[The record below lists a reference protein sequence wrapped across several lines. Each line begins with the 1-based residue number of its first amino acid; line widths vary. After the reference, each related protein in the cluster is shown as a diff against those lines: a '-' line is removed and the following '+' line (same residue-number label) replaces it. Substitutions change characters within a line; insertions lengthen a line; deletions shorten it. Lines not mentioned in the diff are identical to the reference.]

1 MTGIEIVFRTQ
12 SEIEASVVEG
22 LLESQG
28 LHVVR
33 MAGPPPNVFAF
44 AVTPLGEITIGVPV
58 DEAAEARRAL
68 GSHGDAGGA
77 GLVVPKPGELR
88 GVEARLRYT
97 FRDRGLLE
105 HALTHKSRAAEDP
118 SGGVVDNESLEFLGD
133 AVLGFVIA
141 DLLYREFPDFSEGP
155 KSKAKATLVSTTTL
169 AGISL
174 RLGLGDDLLLG
185 RGEAKT
191 GGRAKPALLADVI
204 EAVIAAI
211 YLDGGIEPARTFIE
225 MAWRPLVNDVRHTG
239 TLGGDHKSALQEW
252 LQSSG
257 RPLPAYRIARETGP
271 DHEKRFH
278 VDAVVNGE
286 TLASGTGRTKKE
298 AEQEA
303 ARLALVTL
311 AGAAAERQAT

>member
-1 MTGIEIVFRTQ
+1 MAEIEIVFRTQ

-22 LLESQG
+22 LLESQD

-33 MAGPPPNVFAF
+33 LAGPPANVFAF
-44 AVTPLGEITIGVPV
+44 SVTPLGEILIGVPEA
-58 DEAAEARRAL
+58 EAADARRVL
-68 GSHGDAGGA
+68 LSHGDAGGA
-77 GLVVPKPGELR
+77 GLVVPQATALR
-88 GVEARLRYT
+88 DVEARLRYS

-133 AVLGFVIA
+133 AVLGFVVA
-141 DLLYREFPDFSEGP
+141 DLLYREFPDYSEGP
-155 KSKAKATLVSTTTL
+155 KSKAKAALVSTATL
-169 AGISL
+169 AAIS
-174 RLGLGDDLLLG
+174 RALGLGDDLLLG

-191 GGRAKPALLADVI
+191 GGRSKPALLADVL

-211 YLDGGIEPARTFIE
+211 YLDGGIEAARAFIDL
-225 MAWRPLVNDVRHTG
+225 AWRSRIAEVRQTV

-252 LQSSG
+252 LQAAG
-257 RPLPAYRIARETGP
+257 RPLPAYRIALETGP

-278 VDAVVNGE
+278 VDAVVDG
-286 TLASGTGRTKKE
+286 TIIASGAGRTKKE

-303 ARLALVTL
+303 ARLGLVALTGPT
-311 AGAAAERQAT
+311 A

>member
-1 MTGIEIVFRTQ
+1 MAEIEIVFRTQ

-22 LLESQG
+22 LLESQD

-33 MAGPPPNVFAF
+33 LGGPPANVFAF
-44 AVTPLGEITIGVPV
+44 AVTPLGDILIGVPET
-58 DEAAEARRAL
+58 EAADARRVL
-68 GSHGDAGGA
+68 LSHGDAGGA
-77 GLVVPKPGELR
+77 GLVVPQATALR
-88 GVEARLRYT
+88 DVEGRLCYR

-133 AVLGFVIA
+133 AVLGFVVA
-141 DLLYREFPDFSEGP
+141 DLLYREFPDYSEGP
-155 KSKAKATLVSTTTL
+155 KSKAKAALVSTATL
-169 AGISL
+169 AAIS
-174 RLGLGDDLLLG
+174 RALGLGDDLLLG

-191 GGRAKPALLADVI
+191 GGRSKPALLADVL

-211 YLDGGIEPARTFIE
+211 YLDGGIEAARAFIDL
-225 MAWRPLVNDVRHTG
+225 AWRPRIAEVRQTV

-252 LQSSG
+252 LQAAG
-257 RPLPAYRIARETGP
+257 RPLPAYRIALETGP

-278 VDAVVNGE
+278 VDAVVDG
-286 TLASGTGRTKKE
+286 TVIASGAGRTKKE

-303 ARLALVTL
+303 ARLGLVALTGPT
-311 AGAAAERQAT
+311 A

>member
-1 MTGIEIVFRTQ
+1 MAEIEIVFRTQ

-33 MAGPPPNVFAF
+33 LAGPPANVFAF
-44 AVTPLGEITIGVPV
+44 AVTPLGEIHIGVP
-58 DEAAEARRAL
+58 DTEAADARRVL
-68 GSHGDAGGA
+68 LSHGDAGGA
-77 GLVVPKPGELR
+77 GLVVPQATALR
-88 GVEARLRYT
+88 DVEARLHYT

-133 AVLGFVIA
+133 AVLGFVVA
-141 DLLYREFPDFSEGP
+141 DLLYREFPDYSEGP
-155 KSKAKATLVSTTTL
+155 KSKAKAALVSTATL
-169 AGISL
+169 AEISRGI
-174 RLGLGDDLLLG
+174 GLGDDLLLG

-191 GGRAKPALLADVI
+191 GGRTKPALLADVL

-211 YLDGGIEPARTFIE
+211 YLDGGIEPARAFIE
-225 MAWRPLVNDVRHTG
+225 QAWRPRVGEVRQTV

-252 LQSSG
+252 LQAAS
-257 RPLPAYRIARETGP
+257 RPLPAYRIALETGP

-278 VDAVVNGE
+278 VDAVADGAVV
-286 TLASGTGRTKKE
+286 ASGAGRTKKE

-303 ARLALVTL
+303 ARLALIAL
-311 AGAAAERQAT
+311 AGPTA